1 MTKPLFLVLL
11 SGLFA
16 CNQPKRDAGNPAL
29 LLKNVT
35 LIDGSG
41 GAPIL
46 NTNLLIRGDT
56 IAAIGD
62 KMDADGAAVLDL
74 SGKTIMPALISAH
87 THIGTLKDTANKGEN
102 YTRENILRQ
111 LKKYADYGVTN
122 IQVMGTD
129 RPMLFH
135 TGLRDSSQN
144 GLLPGARLH
153 SAGYGFGVPNGAPP
167 LAMAMDSVF
176 RPASAQQVAAEM
188 DSLAELKP
196 SLVKIWVDDF
206 NRKFPKM
213 DTAIYQAIIKEA
225 HKHHLRVA
233 AHLYYLSDARSL
245 VRAGVDVIAHSIRD
259 SVIDDALI
267 KEMRAKEVA
276 YIPTLSLDE
285 YAYIYA
291 RRPEWINDAF
301 FKASL
306 EPGVYEKITSPQY
319 QENLKNAP
327 DYERNVHAFETAL
340 KNVEKLYAAGILIA
354 MGTDS
359 GATPVR
365 AQGFSEHLELELM
378 VQAGLKPI
386 AAITAATRNAASVLE
401 IDGAFGTLATGKSA
415 DFMILN
421 ANPADD
427 IKNTRKI
434 FAVYKAGKLVSNG
447 PLNK

>member
-1 MTKPLFLVLL
+1 MKKTFLLFLL
-11 SGLFA
+11 SGLGA
-16 CNQPKRDAGNPAL
+16 CHQAHHDAKHPAL
-29 LLKNVT
+29 LLKDVT
-35 LIDGSG
+35 LINGSG
-41 GAPIL
+41 AAPIPH
-46 NTNLLIRGDT
+46 TNLLIKGDT

-62 KMDADGAAVLDL
+62 NIPAEGATVLEL

-87 THIGTLKDTANKGEN
+87 MHIGTLKDTANKGEN
-102 YTRENILRQ
+102 YTRDNILNQ
-111 LKKYADYGVTN
+111 LRKYADYGVTN
-122 IQVMGTD
+122 VQVMGTD

-167 LAMAMDSVF
+167 VAMAMDSVF
-176 RPASAQQVAAEM
+176 RPATVDQVPAEM

-206 NRKFPKM
+206 NKKFPKM
-213 DTAIYQAIIKEA
+213 DTAISRAIIREA

-245 VRAGVDVIAHSIRD
+245 VKEGVDIIAHSVRD

-267 KEMRAKEVA
+267 REMREKEIA

-291 RRPEWINDAF
+291 RRPEWINDPF

-319 QENLKNAP
+319 QEGLKNSP
-327 DYERNVHAFETAL
+327 DYERNIHAFETAL
-340 KNVEKLYAAGILIA
+340 QNVAKLHAAGILLA

-359 GATPVR
+359 GATPIR
-365 AQGFSEHLELELM
+365 TQGFSEHLELELM
-378 VQAGLKPI
+378 VQAGLSPI
-386 AAITAATRNAASVLE
+386 EAITAATRNAARVLE
-401 IDGAFGTLATGKSA
+401 IDRSFGTLAAGRRA
-415 DFMILN
+415 DFIILD
-421 ANPADD
+421 ANPADN

-434 FAVYKAGKLVSNG
+434 FAVYKAGKQVSNG
-447 PLNK
+447 PLQK